1 MLHSCLVAKH
11 QISYFLSTTHQK
23 PPPLPGRFPGQPL
36 HRINKCLF
44 NAVEDDYSDKQN
56 YQHKDKGI
64 SQPQPRS
71 FPRAE

>member
-1 MLHSCLVAKH
+1 MVRNTAVGLPPKGCGDLTDNFPMFFYGVSIC
-11 QISYFLSTTHQK
+11 SY
-23 PPPLPGRFPGQPL
+23 L

-64 SQPQPRS
+64 SQP
-71 FPRAE
+71 